1 VRPRGLRP
9 TFVRTDFG
17 RQSSAAA
24 VLHDYYRFLR
34 GARGL
39 APSKALANIGQ
50 DKLWRHKL
58 PTYSAFLQFASH
70 SFRFGVRRDIF
81 SYMAGPGIHQ
91 FQNLSMQQVLAPQL
105 QQSLQILQAPTLELR
120 NIVQQEL
127 QTNPVLEEEV
137 GTFESEER
145 AKDDREFQEEFE
157 RLAKLDE
164 EWRDYM
170 AQNVSY
176 SSRNPEDEER
186 RQFFFDSIASQ
197 ETLQQHLLEQLNTAE
212 VPEAQREAAELIIG
226 NIDEL
231 GFLQSSLEEI
241 SQNTKHT
248 LEELQQT
255 LDLVQ
260 TFHPVGVGARDLR
273 DCLLIQLRRL
283 GKQGSLEYQIVSE
296 FLEDLGRR
304 RFPEVARR
312 LGVPVEQVQKAANF
326 ISTLDPKPGQIFSPD
341 PNSYVLPDVS
351 VDKIGDDFFVT
362 LNGDQIPHL
371 RISKT
376 YKELMT
382 QGSNGSDVRDYIREK
397 IRSGKFLIKSIHQR
411 QQTILNIAN
420 EIVKRQREFL
430 ESGTAFLKP
439 MTMVQIAEAVGVH
452 ETTVSRAISGK
463 YMATPQGVFE
473 MKYFF
478 TPGYQTTDGAA
489 LSNTSVKEAIA
500 DLVRGEQPRNPLSDK
515 EIVEILSDRG
525 IPIARRTVAKYRAE
539 LNILPSNLRKQ
550 Y

>member
-1 VRPRGLRP
+1 
-9 TFVRTDFG
+9 
-17 RQSSAAA
+17 
-24 VLHDYYRFLR
+24 
-34 GARGL
+34 
-39 APSKALANIGQ
+39 
-50 DKLWRHKL
+50 
-58 PTYSAFLQFASH
+58 
-70 SFRFGVRRDIF
+70 
-81 SYMAGPGIHQ
+81 
-91 FQNLSMQQVLAPQL
+91 MQQVLAPQL

-127 QTNPVLEEEV
+127 QTNPVLEEEI
-137 GTFESEER
+137 GTFESEEQ
-145 AKDDREFQEEFE
+145 AKDDREFEEEFE

-170 AQNVSY
+170 AQSVSY

-186 RQFFFDSIASQ
+186 RQFFFDSLASQ

-212 VPEAQREAAELIIG
+212 VSKSQREAAELIVG

-241 SQNTKHT
+241 SQNTTHSVP
-248 LEELQQT
+248 ELQQM

-260 TFHPVGVGARDLR
+260 TFHPVGIGARDLK

-283 GKQGSLEYQIVSE
+283 GKQDSLEYQIVNG

-312 LGVPVEQVQKAANF
+312 LGVSVEQVQRAANF

-351 VDKIGDDFFVT
+351 VDKVDDGYSVT

-376 YKELMT
+376 YKDLMT
-382 QGSNGSDVRDYIREK
+382 QGGNGADVRDYIREK

-420 EIVKRQREFL
+420 EIVKRQHEFL
-430 ESGTAFLKP
+430 ELGTAFLKP

-478 TPGYQTTDGAA
+478 TPGYQTVDGAA

-500 DLVRGEQPRNPLSDK
+500 DLVRNEQPRNPLSDK

>member
-1 VRPRGLRP
+1 
-9 TFVRTDFG
+9 
-17 RQSSAAA
+17 
-24 VLHDYYRFLR
+24 
-34 GARGL
+34 
-39 APSKALANIGQ
+39 
-50 DKLWRHKL
+50 
-58 PTYSAFLQFASH
+58 
-70 SFRFGVRRDIF
+70 
-81 SYMAGPGIHQ
+81 M
-91 FQNLSMQQVLAPQL
+91 
-105 QQSLQILQAPTLELR
+105 
-120 NIVQQEL
+120 
-127 QTNPVLEEEV
+127 
-137 GTFESEER
+137 
-145 AKDDREFQEEFE
+145 
-157 RLAKLDE
+157 
-164 EWRDYM
+164 
-170 AQNVSY
+170 
-176 SSRNPEDEER
+176 
-186 RQFFFDSIASQ
+186 
-197 ETLQQHLLEQLNTAE
+197 
-212 VPEAQREAAELIIG
+212 
-226 NIDEL
+226 
-231 GFLQSSLEEI
+231 
-241 SQNTKHT
+241 
-248 LEELQQT
+248 

-260 TFHPVGVGARDLR
+260 TFHPVGVGARDLK

-283 GKQGSLEYQIVSE
+283 GKQDSLEYQIVSE

-326 ISTLDPKPGQIFSPD
+326 ISTLDPKPGQIFSPE

-351 VDKIGDDFFVT
+351 VDKIGDDYFVT

-382 QGSNGSDVRDYIREK
+382 QGSNGTDVRDYIREK

-439 MTMVQIAEAVGVH
+439 MTMVQIAETVGVH

-478 TPGYQTTDGAA
+478 TPGYRTTDGAA

-500 DLVRGEQPRNPLSDK
+500 DLVRGEQARNPLSDK